1 MTRIGIIDLGVS
13 NLGSLEAAL
22 NRLGCDSISFSRG
35 QSNPQI
41 DALILPGVGS
51 FAEAMRRITS
61 SGLDELI
68 STAHLSGI
76 PVLGICLGMQLL
88 SDRGFEGGET
98 AGLGLLPG
106 DTVQMT
112 SRDASVRLPHV
123 GWNSVSHQNSHP
135 VFENI
140 PKDADFYFVHGF
152 HVDAVPKGNVLG
164 TTTHGT
170 EFCSAASRDNVVGV
184 QFHPEKSQVNGL
196 ALLRNFVHLAKAC

>member
-1 MTRIGIIDLGVS
+1 MTRIGVIDLGVS

-22 NRLGCDSISFSRG
+22 KRVGCDTISFSRG
-35 QSNPQI
+35 QSNPQV

-51 FAEAMRRITS
+51 FAEAMTRMRL
-61 SGLDELI
+61 SGLDQLI
-68 STAHLSGI
+68 TSAHLSGI

-98 AGLGLLPG
+98 AGLGLIPG
-106 DTVQMT
+106 HTVQMK
-112 SRDASVRLPHV
+112 SEESSVRLPHV
-123 GWNSVSHQNSHP
+123 GWNSVFHRNSHP
-135 VFENI
+135 VFESI
-140 PKDADFYFVHGF
+140 PQDADFYFVHGF
-152 HVDAVPKGNVLG
+152 HVTAVPKGNVLG

-196 ALLRNFVHLAKAC
+196 ALLKNFVRWAEAC

>member
-1 MTRIGIIDLGVS
+1 MTRIGVIDLGVN

-68 STAHLSGI
+68 SIAHLSGI

-98 AGLGLLPG
+98 AGLGLIPG

-112 SRDASVRLPHV
+112 SRESSVRLPHV

-140 PKDADFYFVHGF
+140 PQDADFYFVHGF
-152 HVDAVPKGNVLG
+152 HVAAVPKGNVLG
-164 TTTHGT
+164 TTNHGT
-170 EFCSAASRDNVVGV
+170 KFCSAASRDNVVGV

-196 ALLRNFVHLAKAC
+196 ALLRNFVHLAEAC

>member
-22 NRLGCDSISFSRG
+22 NRLGCDTISFSRG

-51 FAEAMRRITS
+51 FAEAMRRITT
-61 SGLDELI
+61 SGLDQLI
-68 STAHLSGI
+68 SVAHLSGI

-98 AGLGLLPG
+98 AGLGLIPG
-106 DTVQMT
+106 HTVQMI
-112 SRDASVRLPHV
+112 SGESPIRLPHV
-123 GWNSVSHQNSHP
+123 GWNSVSHRNPHP

-140 PKDADFYFVHGF
+140 PQDADFYFVHGF
-152 HVDAVPKGNVLG
+152 HVMSVPERNVLG

-170 EFCSAASRDNVVGV
+170 EFCSATSLDNVVGV
-184 QFHPEKSQVNGL
+184 QFHPEKSQANGL
-196 ALLRNFVHLAKAC
+196 TLLKNFVRWAEAC